1 MLSLHSSW
9 KVNAVLL
16 VLRRLGVRRELG
28 VGPVQDQAT
37 KGPASCHPRRC
48 RCSSAS
54 GVESLTALNLLS
66 ARFFVEKAFFDWYHT
81 LLSSATISKWIA
93 GFARHQS
100 GPRER
105 WRTMASS
112 TRIECNP
119 GAAFLPPPRG
129 VLSTLP
135 SSLRNPWG
143 VPREASKDCFLT
155 QNRVCFQVN
164 GVVFRSMIRE
174 RVLP

>member
-1 MLSLHSSW
+1 M
-9 KVNAVLL
+9 A
-16 VLRRLGVRRELG
+16 
-28 VGPVQDQAT
+28 
-37 KGPASCHPRRC
+37 RC